1 MKQMSKNM
9 QVICITH
16 LAQIAAKGN
25 EHHIVYK
32 QDTET
37 STNTNIKKLTL
48 EERINEIAK
57 MVSGKNL
64 TNAAIQ
70 NAKELLKN

>member
-1 MKQMSKNM
+1 MSKNM

-16 LAQIAAKGN
+16 LPQIAAKGN

-32 QDTET
+32 QDNATT
-37 STNTNIKKLTL
+37 TNTNIKKLTQT
-48 EERINEIAK
+48 ERINEIAK

-64 TNAAIQ
+64 TNAAIEH
-70 NAKELLKN
+70 AEELLKS